1 MPLAVH
7 AFGFGGAPITGS
19 GWPSYYIEDMTGH
32 AQSSQAVLT
41 SMIFEGVFDRLP
53 GLRMVLIESGFAWL
67 PALCWRLDRVWMRMR
82 DELHRCKRRPERD
95 RPRSRCSSPPSRW
108 RSRNRP
114 PQLVECIDW
123 IGWDRLLFATDYPHW
138 DFDQPD
144 RVLPSWVDA
153 EKRRA
158 FFTDNALRVYGREIA
173 VTRHMWWRRSPSSR
187 RARAAAWCW
196 RAGGSRSSMSRAL
209 FRPAGPLP
217 APGRAAVGRRVDRAR
232 RGRGARRLQLL
243 PARRNPALPL
253 ATVGSSTSPRAEP
266 LRPPPP
272 QDARL
277 PRHRRARPRSFAPRP
292 CPSASRRTMS
302 SSRHE
307 AGRPA
312 TWAQEQS

>member
-1 MPLAVH
+1 MKDRSKYKPAEAKNSGDEQPLERCAGEEDYVQVFMLNRTAEPMGQRRYWPIYDAAAAAGLPLAVH

-82 DELHRCKRRPERD
+82 DELYRCKRRPSEIVREQVFLTTQPMEEPS
-95 RPRSRCSSPPSRW
+95 RPR
-108 RSRNRP
+108 
-114 PQLVECIDW
+114 QLVECIDW

-158 FFTDNALRVYGREIA
+158 FFTDNALRVYGRQ
-173 VTRHMWWRRSPSSR
+173 MP
-187 RARAAAWCW
+187 
-196 RAGGSRSSMSRAL
+196 
-209 FRPAGPLP
+209 
-217 APGRAAVGRRVDRAR
+217 
-232 RGRGARRLQLL
+232 
-243 PARRNPALPL
+243 
-253 ATVGSSTSPRAEP
+253 
-266 LRPPPP
+266 
-272 QDARL
+272 
-277 PRHRRARPRSFAPRP
+277 
-292 CPSASRRTMS
+292 
-302 SSRHE
+302 
-307 AGRPA
+307 
-312 TWAQEQS
+312 